1 MRLLAATGITLVGI
15 MLLGAA
21 ASAVE
26 VPVPAFL
33 GPMSF
38 SLPMALLLPLIP
50 VGLLLHGQGRGDTAG
65 ELVSVRSPAKWDAA
79 AMLVLVAVAATVGLV
94 AAKAYDVPMGIA
106 MGRNFAG
113 YLGLALLIR
122 RLAGPAA
129 STTLVCV
136 FPFVCTSFGVAG
148 WGRPRFWAWPLH
160 DAGSTLAP
168 AAAFVLLS
176 AGLAVSARGVT
187 GPRRAAS
194 RPA

>member
-1 MRLLAATGITLVGI
+1 MVTTGLTLLIT

-33 GPMSF
+33 GPLSF
-38 SLPMALLLPLIP
+38 SLPMALLLPLVP
-50 VGLLLHGQGRGDTAG
+50 VGLLVHGQGRGDTAG
-65 ELVSVRSPAKWDAA
+65 ELVSVRSPARWDAA
-79 AMLVLVAVAATVGLV
+79 AMVVLVAAAATVGLV

-122 RLAGPAA
+122 RLGGPAA
-129 STTLVCV
+129 AITLVCV

-160 DAGSTLAP
+160 DSGSTVAL
-168 AAAFVLLS
+168 AAAFVLLA
-176 AGLAVSARGVT
+176 AGLAVSVRGGT
-187 GPRRAAS
+187 GPRHAAS
-194 RPA
+194 RTA